1 MRITLASAALR
12 RHRARTILAVAGVAV
27 SAALLL
33 DMVMLASGMRES
45 FRDFLLVR
53 GFQLR
58 VTPKGTLPFDTEATI
73 GNAAALVR
81 TLESDPR
88 IAAVSPVLGSQL
100 HVLRSGA
107 GAAGDAVT
115 AFGLGTR
122 AAVQGDYERL
132 EGRDPTG
139 ADEMLANRELL
150 DAVRA
155 RIGDTLDVATGFD
168 PQLRAATGRRR
179 LVVVGVGRFFY
190 VSAGQRTIALPL
202 ATLQSMSRP
211 PGGSAGTGGASG
223 ADRVSLIMARVRD
236 PSQVEAVRAW
246 IGRAMPTVTAIST
259 DEALRQVD
267 QRLSYFRQLAFILGA
282 ISLIVGFLLV
292 TTLVTVSVNERVG
305 EIAVMRAIGVSRA
318 HVVQQIVLEGVAI
331 SLAGAVLGLGLGLGT
346 ARYLN
351 GILSDFPGL
360 PVAFDFFVFQPKAA
374 WGSLGMLTVAGIL
387 AGAYPAWRASAL
399 PIAATL
405 RQEAIA

>member
-1 MRITLASAALR
+1 MRIVLAAAALS

-45 FRDFLLVR
+45 FREFLLVR

-58 VTPKGTLPFDTEATI
+58 ITPKGTLPFDTEATI
-73 GNAAALVR
+73 GGADSIVRAL
-81 TLESDPR
+81 EAEPR
-88 IAAVSPVLGSQL
+88 IDAVSPVLGNQL
-100 HVLRSGA
+100 HVLRRDSVGE
-107 GAAGDAVT
+107 AVT
-115 AFGLGTR
+115 AFSIGMR
-122 AAVQGDYERL
+122 PAVQGDYERL
-132 EGRDPTG
+132 TGRDPAG
-139 ADEMLANRELL
+139 SDELIANRDML

-155 RIGDTLDVATGFD
+155 RVGDTLDVATGFD
-168 PQLRAATGRRR
+168 PQLRIATGRRR
-179 LVVVGVGRFFY
+179 MIVVGTGRFFY

-202 ATLQSMSRP
+202 ATLQSMSG
-211 PGGSAGTGGASG
+211 PGG
-223 ADRVSLIMARVRD
+223 ADRVSLVMARVRD
-236 PSQVEAVRAW
+236 PSEVEAVRAW
-246 IGRAMPTVTAIST
+246 IGAAIPRVTAIST

-267 QRLSYFRQLAFILGA
+267 ERLSYFRQLAFILGA
-282 ISLIVGFLLV
+282 ISLVVGFLLV

-331 SLAGAVLGLGLGLGT
+331 SLGGAIIGLALGLVT

-351 GILSDFPGL
+351 TILSDFPGL
-360 PVAFDFFVFQPKAA
+360 PVAFDFFVFQPRAA
-374 WGSLGMLTVAGIL
+374 WGSLGMLTIAGVLAGI
-387 AGAYPAWRASAL
+387 YPAWRASSL

>member
-1 MRITLASAALR
+1 MRLTLASAALR

-45 FRDFLLVR
+45 FREFLLVR

-58 VTPKGTLPFDTEATI
+58 ITPKGTLPFDTEATI
-73 GNAAALVR
+73 GNATAIVR
-81 TLESDPR
+81 TLEGDPR
-88 IAAVSPVLGSQL
+88 IEVVSPVLGNQL
-100 HVLRSGA
+100 HVLRG
-107 GAAGDAVT
+107 GAAGEAVT

-122 AAVQGDYERL
+122 PAVQGDYERL
-132 EGRDPTG
+132 AGRDPAG
-139 ADEMLANRELL
+139 DEMVANRELL
-150 DAVRA
+150 DAVGA
-155 RIGDTLDVATGFD
+155 RIGDTLEVATGFD
-168 PQLRAATGRRR
+168 PQLRVATGRRR
-179 LVVVGVGRFFY
+179 LVVTGTARFFY

-202 ATLQSMSRP
+202 ATLQGMS
-211 PGGSAGTGGASG
+211 GASG
-223 ADRVSLIMARVRD
+223 KDRVSLVMARVRD
-236 PSQVEAVRAW
+236 PAQVDSVRAW
-246 IGRAMPTVTAIST
+246 IERAAPQVAAIST

-267 QRLSYFRQLAFILGA
+267 ERLSYFRQLAFILGA
-282 ISLIVGFLLV
+282 ISLVVGFLLV

-305 EIAVMRAIGVSRA
+305 EIAVMRAIGVSRV

-331 SLAGAVLGLGLGLGT
+331 SLGGAVLGLGLGLGT

-360 PVAFDFFVFQPKAA
+360 PVAFDFFLFQPRYA
-374 WGSLGMLTVAGIL
+374 WGSLAMLTVAGIL
-387 AGAYPAWRASAL
+387 AGIYPAWRASSL